1 MGVSTYSSGADV
13 LVSRVAG
20 SATTDVDGSV
30 AGIFNEHI
38 CYLNSNQAAENLQSQ
53 LNKGD
58 SIFIT
63 LGGAGTVNLF
73 FQLTDT
79 PVFS

>member
-1 MGVSTYSSGADV
+1 M

-30 AGIFNEHI
+30 AGMFNEHI
-38 CYLNSNQAAENLQSQ
+38 CYLNSNQSADNLQSQ

-73 FQLTDT
+73 FQLTDLVT
-79 PVFS
+79 FL